1 MTDTKRTVE
10 TEIGQPTST
19 EELPLLLTVQEVSE
33 VLRIGRGT
41 AYAMVRCGKIRSI
54 KAGKQ
59 LRVPNAA
66 IVDLLAGLS

>member
-41 AYAMVRCGKIRSI
+41 AYVLLEKVTHTWKNDEHTMEFDT
-54 KAGKQ
+54 
-59 LRVPNAA
+59 LA
-66 IVDLLAGLS
+66 I